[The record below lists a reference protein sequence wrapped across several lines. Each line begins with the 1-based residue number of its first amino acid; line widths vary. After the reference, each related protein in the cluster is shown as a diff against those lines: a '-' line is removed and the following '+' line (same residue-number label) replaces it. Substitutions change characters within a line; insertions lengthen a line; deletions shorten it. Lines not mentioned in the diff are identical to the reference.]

1 VRGYAA
7 AREMSERGLIG
18 DLRDRLSSFRTRLRL
33 FFVLIVIV
41 PMVAVTFIV
50 FRLIAESENGQ
61 ADARVAARQEAAIGL
76 YYDARAGADRLAAQL
91 GRDPDL
97 ARALRGAD
105 RARIRRV
112 AQHLLNA
119 TAAKRI
125 VLAHDG
131 AVWADV
137 GDVRASFPATRSLVA
152 DGTPVADLQVS
163 VETAQ
168 AYARLVTRTTRMETI
183 VRRGGRAIAS
193 TIPRTGAVALPEH
206 TGEVVI
212 GGKRFRAAS
221 FAAPGFL
228 GERIHVSVLEP
239 TATTDDDIRNGR
251 LVAGLVLFG
260 FFLLALVSAV
270 VVSRSLNRQIEDF
283 LGAARRLGAGDFSAE
298 VDTRG
303 RDQFAQLG
311 EEFNKM
317 SRQLEGRL
325 EELGQERLRMELSL
339 RRIGETFASSLDRDG
354 LLEIVVRTAVDAV
367 DAQGGQALMQDR
379 PGGERLPV
387 ATVGRDTRVAAA
399 DEAERRAIT
408 LGEPS
413 IADADDG
420 HALAHPLRA
429 GPAAGPDAD
438 TIAGLISVWRAGR
451 PFTHREREL
460 FHYLAGQAAVSVEN
474 VGLHETVER
483 QAVTDELTGLSNR
496 RRFQETMSAEVERSR
511 RFGQK
516 LGLVMLDIDDF
527 KAVNDTY
534 GHQQGDLVLR
544 EVAKI
549 LLASSREIDEP
560 ARYGGEELAVVL
572 PGTDLQGAHNLAE
585 RVREGIA
592 ALRLPIL
599 GDAAAEPLRVT
610 ASFGAA
616 ALPVSAGDVRALVA
630 AADEAL
636 YQAKRAGKNRTVSAT

>member
-1 VRGYAA
+1 
-7 AREMSERGLIG
+7 MSDRGLIG

-41 PMVAVTFIV
+41 PMVAVTLIV
-50 FRLIAESENGQ
+50 FRLIGESENGQ

-76 YYDARAGADRLAAQL
+76 YYDARANADRVAARI
-91 GRDPDL
+91 GRDPTL
-97 ARALRGAD
+97 SRALRTAD
-105 RARIRRV
+105 RTQIQTVARR
-112 AQHLLNA
+112 LL
-119 TAAKRI
+119 TQTDAKRI
-125 VLAHDG
+125 AIAHEG

-137 GDVRASFPATRSLVA
+137 GDPTASFPATRSLVA
-152 DGTPVADLQVS
+152 NGTPVADLQVS
-163 VETAQ
+163 VQRAQ
-168 AYARLVTRTTRMETI
+168 DYARLVTRTTRMETI
-183 VRRGGRAIAS
+183 VRRNGRVIAS
-193 TIPRTGAVALPEH
+193 TIARPGGVALPEH
-206 TGEVVI
+206 TGEVTMD
-212 GGKRFRAAS
+212 GRRFRVAS
-221 FAAPGFL
+221 FSAPGFL
-228 GERIHVSVLEP
+228 GERIQVSILEP
-239 TATTDDDIRNGR
+239 TATTEHDIRQGR
-251 LVAGLVLFG
+251 LVAGLVLLG
-260 FFLLALVSAV
+260 FFLLALVSAI

-283 LGAARRLGAGDFSAE
+283 LSAARRLGAGDFSAE

-339 RRIGETFASSLDRDG
+339 RRLGETFASSLDRDG

-367 DAQGGQALMQDR
+367 DAQGGRALMQDY
-379 PGGERLPV
+379 PGGDRGQV
-387 ATVGRDTRVAAA
+387 AGVGIDTRVPAAE
-399 DEAERRAIT
+399 EAERRAIAI
-408 LGEPS
+408 GEPS
-413 IADADDG
+413 FANVDGG

-429 GPAAGPDAD
+429 GPAAGADAD
-438 TIAGLISVWRAGR
+438 AIAGLISVWRAER
-451 PFTHREREL
+451 PFSHREREL

-496 RRFQETMSAEVERSR
+496 RRFQETMSAEVERSK
-511 RFGQK
+511 RFGQD

-527 KAVNDTY
+527 KAVNDNY
-534 GHQQGDLVLR
+534 GHQQGDIVLR

-549 LLASSREIDEP
+549 LRASSREIDEP

-572 PGTDLQGAHNLAE
+572 PGTDLEGAHNLAE
-585 RVREGIA
+585 RVREGIE

-599 GDAAAEPLRVT
+599 GDDSAEPLRVT

-616 ALPVSAGDVRALVA
+616 ALPVSATDVRGLVA

-636 YQAKRAGKNRTVSAT
+636 YQAKRAGKNRTISAG

>member
-1 VRGYAA
+1 
-7 AREMSERGLIG
+7 MSDRGLIG

-50 FRLIAESENGQ
+50 FRLIGESENGQ

-76 YYDARAGADRLAAQL
+76 YYDARAGADRLAAQI
-91 GRDPDL
+91 GRDPTL
-97 ARALRGAD
+97 SRALRTAD
-105 RARIRRV
+105 RTQIQAVARRLL
-112 AQHLLNA
+112 AQ
-119 TAAKRI
+119 TDAKRI
-125 VLAHDG
+125 AISHDG

-137 GDVRASFPATRSLVA
+137 GDVTASFPATRSLVA
-152 DGTPVADLQVS
+152 NGTPIADLQVS
-163 VETAQ
+163 VERAQ
-168 AYARLVTRTTRMETI
+168 DYARLVTRTTRMETI
-183 VRRGGRAIAS
+183 VRRNGRVIAS
-193 TIPRTGAVALPEH
+193 TIARPGAVALPEH
-206 TGEVVI
+206 TGEVTI
-212 GGKRFRAAS
+212 AGHRFRAAS

-228 GERIHVSVLEP
+228 DERIQVSILEP
-239 TATTDDDIRNGR
+239 TATTEHDIRQGR
-251 LVAGLVLFG
+251 LVAGLVLLG
-260 FFLLALVSAV
+260 FFLLALVSAI

-283 LGAARRLGAGDFSAE
+283 LSAARRLGAGDFSAE
-298 VDTRG
+298 VDTSG

-339 RRIGETFASSLDRDG
+339 RRIGETFAASLDRDG

-367 DAQGGQALMQDR
+367 DAQGGRALMQDH
-379 PGGERLPV
+379 PGGERCQV
-387 ATVGRDTRVAAA
+387 ASVGSDTRVPAA
-399 DEAERRAIT
+399 DEAERRTVAV
-408 LGEPS
+408 GEPS
-413 IADADDG
+413 FADVDGG

-429 GPAAGPDAD
+429 GPAAGADAD
-438 TIAGLISVWRAGR
+438 TVAGLISVWRAAR
-451 PFTHREREL
+451 PFSHREREL

-496 RRFQETMSAEVERSR
+496 RRFQETMSAEVERSK
-511 RFGQK
+511 RFGQE

-527 KAVNDTY
+527 KAVNDNY
-534 GHQQGDLVLR
+534 GHQQGDIVLR

-549 LLASSREIDEP
+549 LRASSREIDEP

-585 RVREGIA
+585 RVREGIE

-599 GDAAAEPLRVT
+599 GDESAEPLRVT

-616 ALPVSAGDVRALVA
+616 ALPVSAGDVRGLVA

-636 YQAKRAGKNRTVSAT
+636 YQAKRAGKNRTISAG